1 MVKIPKYRPKGG
13 VTTEDVSEGLHEA
26 VIKDTDTVTL
36 QRAKRVWD
44 KKLKANVVA
53 LDESGNEVVEDYVLL
68 KTDYEVTD
76 VEGKP
81 VVSDLTSLSLNPGDK
96 DGNMRS
102 TLYKNAMVL
111 DEVPQN
117 GEDLDTDNFVGRA
130 VVIKIV
136 GKRTGD
142 TTWANVDGP
151 IVRALDTHQR
161 KIA

>member
-1 MVKIPKYRPKGG
+1 MVKVAKYRPKGG
-13 VTTEDVSEGLHEA
+13 VTTDDVPEGEHEA

-44 KKLKANVVA
+44 KKLKANVVM
-53 LDESGNEVVEDYVLL
+53 LDESGNEVMEDYDLL
-68 KTDYEVTD
+68 KTYYEISD

-111 DEVPQN
+111 DEVPEN
-117 GEDLDTDNFVGRA
+117 GEDMETDDFIGRA
-130 VVIKIV
+130 VVVKIV
-136 GKRTGD
+136 GKRIGD